1 MKVALVHDQLTEFGG
16 AERVLISLKKAY
28 PDADV
33 YVSFIDRKRLGRHA
47 AAFEDWKIYESRARS
62 IPFFSRLY
70 SPLRFLLP
78 WIWRSFD
85 LSSYDLV
92 ICSSSW
98 GMSKGVSLI
107 KSKGKIKNAKSQ
119 HLSVSDS
126 LSTFNSQ
133 LSTKFVCYLH
143 TPPRHLYGYDES
155 SLKKYLIV
163 RIYALIVNHFL
174 RRYDYESSQTIDQ
187 FIFNSEEIRQR
198 SLKFYRRDGVVVHP
212 PIKIPNSPALRDF
225 ANSQVPNNF
234 QNKCKENIS
243 GYFLTVSRLAPTKH
257 IDVLI
262 HAANE
267 AKFPLKIVGIGKE
280 EGYLRSIA
288 GPTVEFCGSVS
299 DEVLEELYAGG
310 HAFLYASVDEDF
322 GMVPVEAMAH
332 GVPVIA
338 YASGGV
344 KETVAPDRGILY
356 TELTPKAI
364 IDTITQFESLS
375 PDQIQHMRDAARE
388 YARRLDESHFI
399 MGIRS
404 HLHT

>member
-1 MKVALVHDQLTEFGG
+1 MKVALVHDQLAEFGG

-33 YVSFIDRKRLGRHA
+33 YVSFIDRNKLGIHA
-47 AAFEDWKIYESRARS
+47 SEFRDWKIFESRARY

-107 KSKGKIKNAKSQ
+107 KSKGKIQNAKDKTHST
-119 HLSVSDS
+119 SNP

-143 TPPRHLYGYDES
+143 TPPRYLYGYDES
-155 SLKKYLIV
+155 SLKRYLLV

-174 RRYDYESSQTIDQ
+174 RQYDYESSQTIDQ
-187 FIFNSEEIRQR
+187 FVFNSEEIRRR
-198 SLKFYRRDGVVVHP
+198 SIKFYRRDGVVIHP
-212 PIKIPNSPALRDF
+212 PIRIIQNSKGK
-225 ANSQVPNNF
+225 SQNA
-234 QNKCKENIS
+234 E
-243 GYFLTVSRLAPTKH
+243 YFLTVSRLAPTKH
-257 IDVLI
+257 IDI
-262 HAANE
+262 IISAANNMNL
-267 AKFPLKIVGIGKE
+267 PLKIVGIGKE
-280 EGYLRSIA
+280 ETYLRSIA
-288 GPTVEFCGSVS
+288 GPTVEFCGSVP
-299 DEVLEELYAGG
+299 DAQLQTLYSGAR
-310 HAFLYASVDEDF
+310 AFLYASVDEDF
-322 GMVPVEAMAH
+322 GMVPVEAMGQ

-344 KETVAPDRGILY
+344 KETVTHLERGVQY
-356 TELTPKAI
+356 V
-364 IDTITQFESLS
+364 DMSVESLCGAIKTFETLS
-375 PDQIQHMRDAARE
+375 AVDLERIRTNGMAFAHSCSED
-388 YARRLDESHFI
+388 HFI
-399 MGIRS
+399 ATLRKQIAS
-404 HLHT
+404 V

>member
-1 MKVALVHDQLTEFGG
+1 MRVALVHDQLAEFGG

-33 YVSFIDRKRLGRHA
+33 YVSFIDRNKLGIHA
-47 AAFEDWKIYESRARS
+47 SEFRDWKIFESRARY

-107 KSKGKIKNAKSQ
+107 KSKGKSQNAKNKTHST
-119 HLSVSDS
+119 SNP

-143 TPPRHLYGYDES
+143 TPPRYLYGYDES
-155 SLKKYLIV
+155 SLKRYLVV

-212 PIKIPNSPALRDF
+212 PIQIIQNSKGK
-225 ANSQVPNNF
+225 SQNTV
-234 QNKCKENIS
+234 
-243 GYFLTVSRLAPTKH
+243 YFLTVSRLAPTKH
-257 IDVLI
+257 IDVI
-262 HAANE
+262 IGAANQM
-267 AKFPLKIVGIGKE
+267 KLPLKIVGIGKE
-280 EGYLRSIA
+280 EQYLRSIA
-288 GPTVEFCGSVS
+288 GPTVEFYGSVP
-299 DEVLEELYAGG
+299 DDQLQTLYSGAR
-310 HAFLYASVDEDF
+310 AFLYASVDEDF
-322 GMVPVEAMAH
+322 GMVPVEAMGQ

-344 KETVAPDRGILY
+344 KETVTHLQRGIQY
-356 TELTPKAI
+356 TAI
-364 IDTITQFESLS
+364 DVESLCS
-375 PDQIQHMRDAARE
+375 AIKSFEMLSAVDLE
-388 YARRLDESHFI
+388 RLRANGIAFAHSCDEEHFI
-399 MGIRS
+399 SSIRS
-404 HLHT
+404 QITPI

>member
-62 IPFFSRLY
+62 IPFFSHLY

-143 TPPRHLYGYDES
+143 TPPRYLYGYDES
-155 SLKKYLIV
+155 SLKKYLVV

-198 SLKFYRRDGVVVHP
+198 SLKFYRRDGVVIHP
-212 PIKIPNSPALRDF
+212 PIRIIQNSKGK
-225 ANSQVPNNF
+225 SQNA
-234 QNKCKENIS
+234 E
-243 GYFLTVSRLAPTKH
+243 YFLTVSRLAPTKH

-262 HAANE
+262 QAANE

-280 EGYLRSIA
+280 EEYLRSIA

-404 HLHT
+404 HLHA

>member
-1 MKVALVHDQLTEFGG
+1 MKVALVHDQLAEFGG

-47 AAFEDWKIYESRARS
+47 TIFEDWKIYQSRARY

-98 GMSKGVSLI
+98 GMSKAVSMQKLRATS
-107 KSKGKIKNAKSQ
+107 SKQNKPDTQA
-119 HLSVSDS
+119 S
-126 LSTFNSQ
+126 LAARSLQ
-133 LSTKFVCYLH
+133 LPRYVCYLH
-143 TPPRHLYGYDES
+143 TPPRYLYGYDES

-187 FIFNSEEIRQR
+187 FILNSEEIRQR

-212 PIKIPNSPALRDF
+212 PIKIPNSPALRNF

-243 GYFLTVSRLAPTKH
+243 SYFLTVSRLAPTKH

-299 DEVLEELYAGG
+299 DEALDELYAGA

-364 IDTITQFESLS
+364 IDTIAQFESLS

>member
-1 MKVALVHDQLTEFGG
+1 MKVALVHDQLAEFGG

-33 YVSFIDRKRLGRHA
+33 YVSFIDRMRLGRHA
-47 AAFEDWKIYESRARS
+47 ATFEDWKIYESRARY

-98 GMSKGVSLI
+98 GMSKAVSMQKLRATS
-107 KSKGKIKNAKSQ
+107 SKQNKPDTQA
-119 HLSVSDS
+119 S
-126 LSTFNSQ
+126 LAARSLQ
-133 LSTKFVCYLH
+133 LPRYVCYLH
-143 TPPRHLYGYDES
+143 TPPRYLYGYDES

-198 SLKFYRRDGVVVHP
+198 SLKFYRRDGVVAHP
-212 PIKIPNSPALRDF
+212 PIKIPNFKSQIPSNLQNQNNKV
-225 ANSQVPNNF
+225 NS
-234 QNKCKENIS
+234 E
-243 GYFLTVSRLAPTKH
+243 YFLTVSRLAPTKH

-267 AKFPLKIVGIGKE
+267 AKFPLKIVGVGKE

-299 DEVLEELYAGG
+299 DEALDELYAGAY
-310 HAFLYASVDEDF
+310 AFLYASVDEDF

-364 IDTITQFESLS
+364 IDTIAQFESLS